1 MIAIRKFE
9 IIDTILSIKF
19 LIDIFSSFE
28 TFENDNA
35 LHILK
40 YKNLKDLFE
49 DMNQQ
54 NFTKRPNCEDIL
66 KNRYLWSLEK
76 NELKNC
82 YEIIKNSISFQKPY
96 SFLYHMIDLKLNS
109 HCENSAD
116 PNVETALEKKQIIAN
131 NKKCCLLL

>member
-1 MIAIRKFE
+1 LITIRKFE

-28 TFENDNA
+28 AFENDTA

-40 YKNLKDLFE
+40 YRNLKELFE
-49 DMNQQ
+49 DMSQQ

-66 KNRYLWSLEK
+66 KNRYLWSMEK

-82 YEIIKNSISFQKPY
+82 YKIIKNLISFQKPH
-96 SFLYHMIDLKLNS
+96 SFLYHMINSKLNS
-109 HCENSAD
+109 NCENPAD
-116 PNVETALEKKQIIAN
+116 SNIETLMKKNQLID
-131 NKKCCLLL
+131 

>member
-1 MIAIRKFE
+1 MITIRKFE

-28 TFENDNA
+28 TFENDTA

-40 YKNLKDLFE
+40 YTNLKELFE
-49 DMNQQ
+49 NMNQQ

-66 KNRYLWSLEK
+66 KNRYLWSMEK

-82 YEIIKNSISFQKPY
+82 YETIKNLIFFQKPH
-96 SFLYHMIDLKLNS
+96 SFLYHMIDSKLNLNY
-109 HCENSAD
+109 ENSA
-116 PNVETALEKKQIIAN
+116 NSNIETLMEKKSVN
-131 NKKCCLLL
+131 LER